1 MAQQKRL
8 WTLLALLLLC
18 ALVPLTA
25 FAAGET
31 SGQCGDNAFWNYD
44 AETKTFTINGSGEMY
59 RYAYST
65 PWDSYKSEMENAI
78 VEDGI
83 TSISESAFV
92 NCSVLKTLVIGRSVS
107 NIDRYAFRSDME
119 TYIKYTVAPLESI
132 TVSEENEYFSSRDNV
147 LFDKEQTRLILYPA
161 GCTDTEYTFPETVRT
176 VAYKAFSESN
186 S

>member
-31 SGQCGDNAFWNYD
+31 SGQCGDNAFWSYD

-65 PWDSYKSEMENAI
+65 PWDSYKSRMENAI

-83 TSISESAFV
+83 TLIGESAFV
-92 NCSVLKTLVIGRSVS
+92 NCSVLKTLVIGKSVS
-107 NIDRYAFRSDME
+107 E
-119 TYIKYTVAPLESI
+119 TSL
-132 TVSEENEYFSSRDNV
+132 R
-147 LFDKEQTRLILYPA
+147 
-161 GCTDTEYTFPETVRT
+161 FPQRHGSVPKKLHCR
-176 VAYKAFSESN
+176 AA
-186 S
+186 